1 MIVCIAFERVLLKGN
16 LMLANTKRGYGLVA
30 ISLHWLSALV
40 IIGLF
45 GLGFWMVDLTYYSSW
60 YKTAPDIHKSIGI
73 LLLML
78 TLFRFAWRLLTTKP
92 EAETGHKAWEKIAA
106 KWTHRVLYLLM
117 LAIMVAGFL
126 ISTADG
132 RGIWVFDWFEVP
144 SLGSFIDNQEDVAG
158 FIHQYAAYTLIALVV
173 IHAAGA
179 IKHQLIDKDGTLT
192 KMLKPIK
199 K

>member
-1 MIVCIAFERVLLKGN
+1 
-16 LMLANTKRGYGLVA
+16 MLVDTNKGYGLVS
-30 ISLHWLSALV
+30 ISLHWLSALT

-78 TLFRFAWRLLTTKP
+78 TLFRLAWRLLTTKP
-92 EAETGHKAWEKIAA
+92 EAESSHKAWEQTAA
-106 KWTHRVLYLLM
+106 KWAHRILYLLM
-117 LAIMVAGFL
+117 IGIMVTGFL

-132 RGIWVFDWFEVP
+132 RGILVFDWFEVP
-144 SLGSFIDNQEDVAG
+144 SLGSFIENQEDVAG
-158 FIHQYAAYTLIALVV
+158 LVHQYAAYTLIALVV

-179 IKHQLIDKDGTLT
+179 IKHQLIDKDGTL
-192 KMLKPIK
+192 KRMLKPVK